1 MSIFSRFKRNKN
13 TPDENSGKPLRL
25 AEVFDKH
32 MKTYVRVVN
41 INNSVKTALIL
52 FGLTA
57 LFFNLL
63 KDSIE
68 VKPDDHIASI
78 EFSGAVSSANKMGSA
93 RGFYTAFDKAI
104 NDDAAKAILIIAQ
117 SGGGSPVQGE
127 MIHQLIK
134 EYTLTPIEERKP
146 VYVSVQEVCASACV
160 MALTPADKI
169 YVHQNSLIGSI
180 SVRMDGWAIDE
191 ALAKFDIKRKVL
203 SPGRYKDLF
212 DPYKSIN
219 AEEKELIF
227 SSLLE
232 PMHKIFVDT
241 VKSSREGKLDLDNEL
256 LFTGMA
262 FNGMQGVEIGL
273 ADEVR
278 TTLQLEMDLKNEF
291 GVETV
296 KRYNEQGFS
305 FANLLKTAMSDGVK
319 SAIEGQATNHLKVS
333 S

>member
-1 MSIFSRFKRNKN
+1 MDRWVRQGTEFLLRF
-13 TPDENSGKPLRL
+13 
-25 AEVFDKH
+25 
-32 MKTYVRVVN
+32 
-41 INNSVKTALIL
+41 
-52 FGLTA
+52 
-57 LFFNLL
+57 
-63 KDSIE
+63 
-68 VKPDDHIASI
+68 
-78 EFSGAVSSANKMGSA
+78 
-93 RGFYTAFDKAI
+93 
-104 NDDAAKAILIIAQ
+104 
-117 SGGGSPVQGE
+117 
-127 MIHQLIK
+127 HQLIK
-134 EYTLTPIEERKP
+134 EYTSTPIEERKP

-160 MALTPADKI
+160 MALMPSDKI

-232 PMHKIFVDT
+232 PMHNIFVDT

-278 TTLQLEMDLKNEF
+278 TTLQLELDLKNEF

-296 KRYNEQGFS
+296 KRYNEQSFS
-305 FANLLKTAMSDGVK
+305 FANLLKSAMSDGVK
-319 SAIEGQATNHLKVS
+319 TAIESQTTNHLKVS